1 MNSHNK
7 NDDNH
12 NNHGDTH
19 SLILPINAQQE
30 QGMFM
35 SLSAP
40 GVRVYDNPAIA
51 YLVSLGSK
59 RSRQTMKS
67 FLDIVAKMLG
77 YQNVQDCTWHALRR
91 HHVQAIMEMLSDSG
105 KAPATINT
113 YLSALK
119 GVALEAWTMKQLDTD
134 NFQHI
139 KQVRSVRGNRLPKGR
154 ALERYEIKTLFFTC
168 ENDVSTKGLRD
179 AAILGV
185 LVGCGLRR
193 SEIIS
198 LDMKHIIR
206 REQALRVMGKG
217 NKERLSYMPEGTWAR
232 LTRWI
237 DEVRGDHAGPLFTR
251 IRRHDDVTDDRLS
264 DQAIYHILETRRIE
278 SGLEKFAP
286 HDLRRTFASVML
298 DNGEDIVTVKD
309 AMGHSSIT
317 TTQKYDRRG
326 DERLKNA
333 ARNLSF

>member
-1 MNSHNK
+1 MTRHNQNEDNYEN
-7 NDDNH
+7 NDDKK
-12 NNHGDTH
+12 
-19 SLILPINAQQE
+19 SLIILRGSRQKPD
-30 QGMFM
+30 MMM
-35 SLSAP
+35 SLSVP
-40 GVRVYDNPAIA
+40 GTQIYDNPAIA

-67 FLDIVAKMLG
+67 FLNIVAKMLG
-77 YQNVQDCTWHALRR
+77 YQNVQDCTWGALRR
-91 HHVQAIMEMLSDSG
+91 HHIQAIMEMLSDSG

-134 NFQHI
+134 SFQHI

-168 ENDVSTKGLRD
+168 ENDLSTKGLRD
-179 AAILGV
+179 AAIIGV

-217 NKERLSYMPEGTWAR
+217 NKERLSYMPEGTWER
-232 LTRWI
+232 LNRWV
-237 DEVRGDHAGPLFTR
+237 DEVRGDHPGPLFTR
-251 IRRHDDVTDDRLS
+251 IRRHDDVTDNRLS
-264 DQAIYHILETRRIE
+264 DQAIYHILEIRRIE

-298 DNGEDIVTVKD
+298 DNGEDIITVKD

-333 ARNLSF
+333 ARNLDF